1 MKMKLLIGNKCY
13 SSWSL
18 RPWLLMTAK
27 GIAFDEVLVL
37 LDEPGFRDTVLGH
50 APGSGGTVPC
60 LVHGAVAVWET
71 LAIVEYLAEQFP
83 NMRIWP
89 EEAAARAHA
98 RAISSEMHAG
108 FSALRSACH
117 MNLGK
122 RYATKDRGPDVAK
135 NVARITE
142 IWRDARSRFG
152 AGGPFLYGDFSAAD
166 AMYAPV
172 VTRFETYAIAVDP
185 VSRAYMDAVLN
196 HPAYRQWLE
205 AALNE
210 PWIVAHD
217 ESDEPAIANLR
228 QPA

>member
-1 MKMKLLIGNKCY
+1 MKLLIGNKCY

-18 RPWLLMTAK
+18 RPWLLMAAR

-60 LVHGAVAVWET
+60 LIDGKVVVWET
-71 LAIVEYLAEQFP
+71 LAITEYLAETHPQLG
-83 NMRIWP
+83 IWP
-89 EEAAARAHA
+89 TDRTARAHA

-108 FSALRSACH
+108 FGALRNACP

-122 RYATKDRGPDVAK
+122 RYAARDRGAA
-135 NVARITE
+135 VARNVDRICQV
-142 IWRDARSRFG
+142 WREARSRFG
-152 AGGPFLYGDFSAAD
+152 TAAGGPFLYGDFCAAD

-172 VTRFETYAIAVDP
+172 VTRLDTYAIAVDP
-185 VSRAYMDAVLN
+185 VARAYMDAVLA
-196 HPAYRQWLE
+196 HPAYRQWLA
-205 AALNE
+205 AALGE

-217 ESDEPAIANLR
+217 EIDEPAIANLR
-228 QPA
+228 KHA